1 VTSATYRQSSKVTPA
16 LRDKDPENRL
26 LARGP
31 RIRLQAE
38 TIRDT
43 ALAASGLLNDAIGG
57 PSVMPYQPKG
67 IWEELAFGDGF
78 SGQSYAQSHGPDL
91 YRRGIYTLWK
101 RTAPP
106 ASLATFD
113 APDREKC
120 TARRAQ
126 TNTPLQALVLLNDPT
141 YVEAS
146 RALAQRTVLEVP
158 KGPDAR
164 IAHAFRLATAR
175 TPTKQE
181 IKVLRTL
188 FDGRLKAYR
197 LDRAGALK
205 LLSVGEAAL
214 NPRLEIAELA
224 AYTTVAS
231 VILNLDETIT
241 KQ

>member
-1 VTSATYRQSSKVTPA
+1 M
-16 LRDKDPENRL
+16 
-26 LARGP
+26 
-31 RIRLQAE
+31 
-38 TIRDT
+38 IRDT

-57 PSVMPYQPKG
+57 PSVLPYQPKG

-78 SGQSYAQSHGPDL
+78 SGQSYEQSHGPDL
-91 YRRGIYTLWK
+91 YRRGMYTLWK

-146 RALAQRTVLEVP
+146 RVAGATRDSRRRE
-158 KGPDAR
+158 GSERRR
-164 IAHAFRLATAR
+164 IAYAFRLATAR
-175 TPTKQE
+175 QPVEQ
-181 IKVLRTL
+181 R
-188 FDGRLKAYR
+188 DQGAAHAAR
-197 LDRAGALK
+197 RAARGVSQGSRRARSK
-205 LLSVGEAAL
+205 LLAVGESPR
-214 NPRLEIAELA
+214 NPRLDVAELA

-231 VILNLDETIT
+231 VIFNLDETVT